1 MSKMINLTEFADGAV
16 AERVNIELQKV
27 LENLADPNTDPK
39 KVRTVTVKISMKGD
53 EKRDL
58 ANVTVTAATKLAPAK
73 DIETKIVL
81 DRDGRGKVVG
91 QELKSGVKGQV
102 FIDQDGDVAEDT
114 GEKIISF
121 KKTQGGSK

>member
-1 MSKMINLTEFADGAV
+1 MPNMINLTEFADGAV

-27 LENLADPNTDPK
+27 LENLTDPNTDPK

-58 ANVTVTAATKLAPAK
+58 ANVTVTASTKLAPAK

-81 DRDGRGKVVG
+81 DIDGKGKVVG
-91 QELKSGVKGQV
+91 QELKSGVKGQI
-102 FIDQDGDVAEDT
+102 FIDKDGDVAEDI

-121 KKTQGGSK
+121 KKSQGGTK

>member
-1 MSKMINLTEFADGAV
+1 MPNLINLTEFADGAV
-16 AERVNIELQKV
+16 AERVNIELQKA

-39 KVRTVTVKISMKGD
+39 KVRSITVKISMKGD

-58 ANVTVTAATKLAPAK
+58 ANVTVTATTKLAPAK

-81 DRDGRGKVVG
+81 DRDGKGKVVG
-91 QELKSGVKGQV
+91 QELKSGVKGQT
-102 FIDQDGDVAEDT
+102 FIDPEGDVAEDT

-121 KKTQGGSK
+121 KKTQGGSN